1 MEPPVK
7 VSLIVTCRNNAQTI
21 SECLQAL
28 KDQDYPNDAVEIIV
42 VDACSTDGTAE
53 IAKKY
58 TSNVYVEPLNAAAAY
73 NYATKIAKYPVLGFV
88 DSDAKVEL
96 AWLKKIT
103 PRLAEPGVA
112 GVSGAIE
119 TWNSQNPWARS
130 IGYELKNRYSRI
142 GRYTERI
149 ATMNLL
155 LKKSIMEEVGG
166 WNEAMPSQYDT
177 EFGYRLAQKGY
188 KIAYE
193 PTAKCYHFN
202 RQTLRAYWRQQV
214 QYGRNTTRLYFMHGS
229 LARGDEITDV
239 GMNLQPPLMLAVIAA
254 FVVGIVPVLRLAWLV
269 SGVLLAVML
278 IYYVY
283 SAAKISAKFHDAT
296 AMRLIVLYWVRT
308 WAWLTGAA
316 KAASG
321 YVRGGG
327 KP

>member
-1 MEPPVK
+1 
-7 VSLIVTCRNNAQTI
+7 
-21 SECLQAL
+21 
-28 KDQDYPNDAVEIIV
+28 
-42 VDACSTDGTAE
+42 
-53 IAKKY
+53 
-58 TSNVYVEPLNAAAAY
+58 
-73 NYATKIAKYPVLGFV
+73 
-88 DSDAKVEL
+88 
-96 AWLKKIT
+96 
-103 PRLAEPGVA
+103 
-112 GVSGAIE
+112 
-119 TWNSQNPWARS
+119 
-130 IGYELKNRYSRI
+130 
-142 GRYTERI
+142 
-149 ATMNLL
+149 
-155 LKKSIMEEVGG
+155 
-166 WNEAMPSQYDT
+166 MPSQYDT

-321 YVRGGG
+321 YIRGGG

>member
-1 MEPPVK
+1 MEAAVK
-7 VSLIVTCRNNAQTI
+7 VSIIVTCRNNAATI
-21 SECLQAL
+21 GECLQAL
-28 KDQDYPNDAVEIIV
+28 VDQDYPLDAVEVIV
-42 VDACSTDGTAE
+42 VDACSTDGTAD
-53 IAKKY
+53 IARKY
-58 TSNVYVEPLNAAAAY
+58 TNKVYVEPLNAAAAY
-73 NYATKIAKYPVLGFV
+73 NYAGKIASHLVLGYV
-88 DSDAKVEL
+88 DSDAKVERD
-96 AWLKKIT
+96 WLKKLA
-103 PRLAEPGVA
+103 PHLAEQGVA

-119 TWNSQNPWARS
+119 TWNQENPWARS
-130 IGYELKNRYSRI
+130 IGYELKSRYSRI
-142 GRYTERI
+142 GRYTGRI

-155 LKKSIMEEVGG
+155 LKKSVMEEVGG

-229 LARGDEITDV
+229 LARGDEITDI

-321 YVRGGG
+321 FVRGGG